1 MLEEELD
8 SGRGVGVAGNEQTMK
23 ACCRTVRLF
32 VFFQTSLSSRTF
44 QKKVEENENTTSNP
58 VADES

>member
-8 SGRGVGVAGNEQTMK
+8 SGGGVGVAGNEQTSLK
-23 ACCRTVRLF
+23 ACCRAVHL